1 MDTVE
6 YQRAG
11 STNQFR
17 LVKYLQPSTHSCSS

>member
-1 MDTVE
+1 MDSVE

-17 LVKYLQPSTHSCSS
+17 LIKYLQSSSQCVDS

>member
-17 LVKYLQPSTHSCSS
+17 LVKYLQPMTQSHTP